1 MNVQIKMLTGF
12 CKKIGKETLEKEVEF
27 LERVER
33 LFIRKLFG
41 SYILLDLLFVI
52 HILTF
57 VHSFRLECKV
67 PS

>member
-1 MNVQIKMLTGF
+1 MLTGF

-52 HILTF
+52 HIPTF
-57 VHSFRLECKV
+57 VHSFRLERKV